1 MILKCFCVTA
11 ESFWCELHTANI
23 CLKTMSWSYWYE
35 QHTVNIFSGR
45 CCGLVGTRTLLQIF
59 VLPQCCDLIDA
70 SNIPFYML
78 TLIKKVIEFFK
89 MGKLR
94 LLIIIIQKQSA
105 RCKNDLFKPCEWHC
119 AFGWNNRVLSKQK
132 YTMPFSYLLGA
143 KKIKVRLNSSRNCS
157 VWFLLLL
164 CPELT
169 FFCI

>member
-59 VLPQCCDLIDA
+59 VLSQCCDLIDA

-89 MGKLR
+89 MRKFE
-94 LLIIIIQKQSA
+94 S
-105 RCKNDLFKPCEWHC
+105 FKTKKKSCVQDWKKKSSSSFYP
-119 AFGWNNRVLSKQK
+119 RVLN
-132 YTMPFSYLLGA
+132 FL
-143 KKIKVRLNSSRNCS
+143 KIGRTIKSSTK
-157 VWFLLLL
+157 W
-164 CPELT
+164 
-169 FFCI
+169 